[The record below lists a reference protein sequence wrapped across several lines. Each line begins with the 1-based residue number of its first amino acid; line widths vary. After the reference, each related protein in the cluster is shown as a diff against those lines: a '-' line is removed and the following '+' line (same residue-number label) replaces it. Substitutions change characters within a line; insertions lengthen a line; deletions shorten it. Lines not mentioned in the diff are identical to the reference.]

1 MGAGSIHFRKNLAA
15 DFLAFFDLWKKQRL
29 QKRHRPRA
37 NPKSRNPY
45 FRMNGYNVGNAE
57 TGIRERP
64 GPYLIGALA
73 AGYLLQTIPC
83 RTREMDVFMNIPSAY
98 FAGTSP
104 FGFPKESVTWLRP
117 D

>member
-1 MGAGSIHFRKNLAA
+1 MEETRTSETLSSATESE
-15 DFLAFFDLWKKQRL
+15 
-29 QKRHRPRA
+29 
-37 NPKSRNPY
+37 KSRPGLPDQWI
-45 FRMNGYNVGNAE
+45 RSWEELGARV
-57 TGIRERP
+57 RERP
-64 GPYLIGALA
+64 GLHFLDALA
-73 AGYLLQTIPC
+73 IGYLLQAIPC